1 MENHTLC
8 IQNPEPPTLHVADM
22 SDAEKAAAKA
32 AKKAAKRAAG
42 DGEAP
47 PSKKAKPEAADGGAE
62 ADANKAA
69 RKKEKKEKRA
79 KEEAALAA
87 KGGSAEP
94 ALEAA
99 APKPAKA
106 ALASDAGGD
115 EHAKYRTLHQI
126 SVGEGTDAAALPPC
140 VLEFSKA
147 PFSQPLVK
155 ALTSAGFAS
164 PTPIQAQAWPIM
176 MTGVDLIAV
185 AKTGSGKTLAY
196 LLPTLHAAS
205 RLGGDAPKAAPFAL
219 VLAPTRE
226 LAIQINEAGV
236 KYGAA
241 LGIKSVC
248 VYGGAPMPAQ
258 KTALQRDRPHVV
270 VATPGRLVDLL
281 NQQALS
287 LGTCS
292 VITLDEADRM
302 LDIGFGEQIS
312 TVFGLLPEK
321 RQTLCFS
328 ATWPKA
334 VRKLAATYMRKDAT
348 TTLFIGG
355 GADCELEA
363 NTAVSQLFV
372 HATDDEK
379 DKKLYEF
386 LCALEP
392 GARVVVFAN
401 TKRRVESL
409 SKRFY
414 DEGFG
419 TCAIHGDK
427 KQNERD
433 ASLRSFVNNECPL
446 MFATDVAARGLDI
459 KGVTHVVNFD
469 MAKDVESY
477 VHRIGRTGR
486 AGELGASLTFWNPDY
501 DKECAPALVKIA
513 KDAGQPVPDWL
524 LKYEKTKGS
533 KQWKVEDAK
542 LPPGGA

>member
-1 MENHTLC
+1 MGNKDGDE
-8 IQNPEPPTLHVADM
+8 ADR
-22 SDAEKAAAKA
+22 AAAKA
-32 AKKAAKRAAG
+32 AKKAAKRAVG
-42 DGEAP
+42 EGEAP
-47 PSKKAKPEAADGGAE
+47 PSKKAKPEAADGGAV
-62 ADANKAA
+62 ADVDAKAA

-79 KEEAALAA
+79 KEEATPAA
-87 KGGSAEP
+87 KGGSTEP
-94 ALEAA
+94 AREAG

-106 ALASDAGGD
+106 APASHAGD
-115 EHAKYRTLHQI
+115 EHANYRALHQI

-147 PFSQPLVK
+147 PFAPVLVK
-155 ALTSAGFAS
+155 ALRSAGFAS

-205 RLGGDAPKAAPFAL
+205 RLGGDAPKATPFAL

-258 KTALQRDRPHVV
+258 KTALTRDRPHVV

-287 LGTCS
+287 LGACS

-312 TVFGLLPEK
+312 QVFGLLPAK

-334 VRKLAATYMRKDAT
+334 VRKLASTYMRKDAT

-355 GADCELEA
+355 GVDCELEA

-524 LKYEKTKGS
+524 LKFEKTKGS
-533 KQWKVEDAK
+533 KQWKVEDINM
-542 LPPGGA
+542 PPAGA